1 MRASG
6 RVWAGLLGAAGG
18 LLLSSC
24 ANLKPQSASAPQ
36 ACAAAQPA
44 TEVLE
49 TLIDRFNARD
59 VAGWDATF
67 HYPHVLLA
75 GGGTRVFD
83 DPAQQ
88 ASTIENLVAQGWRRS
103 AWEDLRVLQCSD
115 SKAHMAAT
123 FLRYGE
129 NDELISRTPA
139 LFTVERINGEWG
151 VTARSML

>member
-1 MRASG
+1 MSASG
-6 RVWAGLLGAAGG
+6 RILTSLLGATGA

-24 ANLKPQSASAPQ
+24 ANLETQSASAAQ

-75 GGGTRVFD
+75 GGRTRMFD
-83 DPAQQ
+83 DPSQQ
-88 ASTIENLVAQGWRRS
+88 ANTIDNLLEQGWRRS

-115 SKAHMAAT
+115 DKAHMAAT

-129 NDELISRTPA
+129 GDTLISRTPA
-139 LFTVERINGEWG
+139 LFTVERRNEKWG